1 MARVDLRRL
10 PNDWSAD
17 DEALLQAVDDATATP
32 LDIGY
37 KLAPA
42 WFDGIADV
50 IDAIESCTGRRPDI
64 AVVLI
69 EHVIAR
75 LDVASVDDSDG
86 GIVEALERLEPL
98 HAVAASSAG
107 EDPIELGERMVG
119 LAHQLDLEPFGT
131 PGETHGA
138 VLGETGLHAV
148 IAAAEARLTD
158 DVGNPVL
165 EHLIADARAALD
177 DAQARRPS

>member
-10 PNDWSAD
+10 PDDWSAD

-32 LDIGY
+32 VHIGY
-37 KLAPA
+37 TLAPE

-50 IDAIESCTGRRPDI
+50 VDELEACTGGRPDI

-75 LDVASVDDSDG
+75 LDAASVDDSDG
-86 GIVEALERLEPL
+86 GIVAALERLEPL
-98 HAVAASSAG
+98 HAAAASSAG
-107 EDPIELGERMVG
+107 EDPIELGERLVR
-119 LAHQLDLEPFGT
+119 LAHRLDLEPFGR

-138 VLGETGLHAV
+138 ILGETGLHAV
-148 IAAAEARLTD
+148 IAAAEARLID
-158 DVGNPVL
+158 DVGNSLL

-177 DAQARRPS
+177 DDQG